1 MCCFG
6 STAATPQKGELSRKK
21 KKTGEDMTGSQDTPQ
36 LLKPI
41 VGIVDP
47 CYEGPDQ
54 HLAACDRQNMNGIEW
69 IYILRYRTCDR

>member
-1 MCCFG
+1 
-6 STAATPQKGELSRKK
+6 
-21 KKTGEDMTGSQDTPQ
+21 MTGSQDTPQ